1 MGECGRRLIL
11 SSNFRSLD
19 SYSTPEDERLS
30 EGSSDPHPRGEVVFR
45 QETPEDE
52 RLSEGSSEPRLQG
65 EVIFRQETPEDGR
78 LSEDCAQSPVPGAM

>member
-1 MGECGRRLIL
+1 L

-30 EGSSDPHPRGEVVFR
+30 EGSSDPHPR
-45 QETPEDE
+45 D
-52 RLSEGSSEPRLQG
+52 

-78 LSEDCAQSPVPGAM
+78 LSEGNSEPHPRGEVIFKQETPEDGRLNMGILFKLP